1 MHTVNLKNKTTCVSL
16 QCVDHC
22 ESKVDA
28 RMYALVGKI
37 DCVKSVL
44 NQTWCIDRCQDYG
57 GWRCEIS

>member
-1 MHTVNLKNKTTCVSL
+1 MCRPL
-16 QCVDHC
+16 HC